1 MFNRIIKILLVIL
14 GVIFMAALH
23 IGFSYLLPYPFSK
36 INIIFTI
43 VILLL
48 LWYNS
53 GLVVWISFFS
63 NLFIEL
69 FAVSPYGVILFSS
82 TISILIAFWLYQ
94 NFFANRS
101 FYAALVLTASTI
113 FIYRLIYIFSILILK
128 IFNIVEFLPG
138 KLILITSLWEILFTT
153 ILVSILYFIFSLFT
167 KKFSAAV
174 IESSIFKYE
183 KK

>member
-1 MFNRIIKILLVIL
+1 
-14 GVIFMAALH
+14 MAALH

-43 VILLL
+43 IILLL

-53 GLVVWISFFS
+53 GLIVWIGFFS

-69 FAVSPYGVILFSS
+69 FAVSPYGVVLFSS
-82 TISILIAFWLYQ
+82 TVSILIAYWLYQ

-101 FYAALVLTASTI
+101 IYAALVLTASTI
-113 FIYRLIYIFSILILK
+113 FIYRIIYIICIFILK
-128 IFNIVEFLPG
+128 IFGIVEFLPW
-138 KLILITSLWEILFTT
+138 KLILLISLWEILFTT
-153 ILVSILYFIFSLFT
+153 ILVSVLYFIFSLFT

>member
-1 MFNRIIKILLVIL
+1 
-14 GVIFMAALH
+14 MAALH

-43 VILLL
+43 IILLL

-53 GLVVWISFFS
+53 GLIVWIGFFS

-69 FAVSPYGVILFSS
+69 FTVSPYGVVLFSS
-82 TISILIAFWLYQ
+82 TVSILIAYWLYQ

-101 FYAALVLTASTI
+101 IYAALVLTASTI
-113 FIYRLIYIFSILILK
+113 FIYRVIYVICIFVLK
-128 IFNIVEFLPG
+128 IFGIVEFLPW
-138 KLILITSLWEILFTT
+138 KLVMLTSLWEILFTT
-153 ILVSILYFIFSLFT
+153 VLVSVLYFVFSLFT